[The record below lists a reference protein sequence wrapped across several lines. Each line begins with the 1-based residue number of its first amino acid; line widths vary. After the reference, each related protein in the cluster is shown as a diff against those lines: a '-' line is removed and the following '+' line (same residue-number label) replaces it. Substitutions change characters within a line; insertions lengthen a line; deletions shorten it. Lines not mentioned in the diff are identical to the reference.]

1 MGAAI
6 AADAPVTVPEERG
19 GSGQRRDTA
28 GVAVD
33 AQWLFVAAVAAGF
46 ALHAL
51 RPLPAIPAA
60 FALPLGVVLGAIGV
74 ALCWSAARILKRAGT
89 TVQPD
94 EPSSAIVE
102 SGPYGFSRNPIYL
115 GMVLLGAGIG
125 LVFGAGWVLVLLV
138 PAVAVVQKG
147 VIEREEA
154 YLERRFPETYRAYKG
169 RVRRWLWRRQGSR

>member
-1 MGAAI
+1 M
-6 AADAPVTVPEERG
+6 TVPEERG
-19 GSGQRRDTA
+19 GSAQRRDTG

-33 AQWLFVAAVAAGF
+33 AQRLFVAAVAAGV

-60 FALPLGVVLGAIGV
+60 FALPLNVVLGAIGV

-89 TVQPD
+89 PVQPD
-94 EPSSAIVE
+94 EPSAAIVE
-102 SGPYGFSRNPIYL
+102 RGAFRFSRNPIDL
-115 GMVLLGAGIG
+115 GMALLGAGIG
-125 LVFGAGWVLVLLV
+125 LVYGAGWVLVLLI

-154 YLERRFPETYRAYKG
+154 YLERRFPETYASCKG